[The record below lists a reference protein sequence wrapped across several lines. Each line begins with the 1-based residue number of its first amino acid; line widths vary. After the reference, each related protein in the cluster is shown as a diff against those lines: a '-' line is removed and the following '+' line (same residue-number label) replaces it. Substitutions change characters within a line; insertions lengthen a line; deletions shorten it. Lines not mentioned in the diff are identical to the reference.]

1 MPRAKDDEKRQRI
14 MGAAKRLF
22 ANPKNTETTL
32 KELAR
37 LADVTP
43 SSLYTYFST
52 REEIVGA
59 ILDDSWDW
67 MSEELIKDGATQMDR
82 KRLLRQFCGMYF
94 PEMLADSNLTSLI
107 IQYPH
112 AVPDIKEKLDVFAA
126 FLGPGLEALSK
137 KYNGLPVDEHARK
150 AQAAILILGCLSL
163 RYFSS
168 NVDLGFTEKDIL
180 NAFRAFL
187 PTDES

>member
-14 MGAAKRLF
+14 LGAAKRLF
-22 ANPKNTETTL
+22 ANPKNSETTL

-37 LADVTP
+37 LSEVTP

-59 ILDDSWDW
+59 ILDDCWDW
-67 MSEELIKDGATQMDR
+67 MTDELEKDGATQMDG

-94 PEMLADSNLTSLI
+94 PEMLADANMTSLI

-112 AVPDIKEKLDVFAA
+112 AVADIKQKLDVFAA
-126 FLGPGLEALSK
+126 FLGPGLETLGK
-137 KYNGLPVDEHARK
+137 KYNNYPIDEHGRK
-150 AQAAILILGCLSL
+150 AQAAVLILGCLSL
-163 RYFSS
+163 RYFIS

-187 PTDES
+187 PNEE